1 MARKVLIQIMY
12 GLEMNIGTLNIG
24 ELGYCTDTKKLYI
37 GTPTGNELLVAAQT
51 VGDMIKSIY
60 DTDNDGIVDVADS
73 VPWSGVTGKKE
84 FSASTTGQ
92 ASLTVPHGVTPT
104 TPVNG
109 DIWSTTSGVYIR
121 INGVTRTL
129 AHTAT
134 WSTVSQAEA
143 EAGIA
148 TTARLWTAQRVAQ
161 AIAKQAMPKGPITW
175 GQLRGD

>member
-51 VGDMIKSIY
+51 VGDMLKSIY
-60 DTDNDGIVDVADS
+60 DTDNDGIVDVANS
-73 VPWSGVTGKKE
+73 VPWSGVTGNKE
-84 FSASTTGQ
+84 FPGSTAEH
-92 ASLTVPHGVTPT
+92 ASLTVPHGVAPT
-104 TPVNG
+104 IPANG
-109 DIWSTTSGVYIR
+109 DIWTTTGGVYIR
-121 INGVTRTL
+121 INGVTRTI

-143 EAGIA
+143 EAGTA
-148 TTARLWTAQRVAQ
+148 TTTRLWTAQRVAQ
-161 AIAKQAMPKGPITW
+161 AIAKQAMPKGAITW